1 VGADAGA
8 HAQGQSVVL
17 ALRRRDEVVTIE
29 ARIAACWTAVADT
42 SSTSHVPDRAKWLVF
57 SSLHCA

>member
-1 VGADAGA
+1 
-8 HAQGQSVVL
+8 VVL